1 MLKQFKADLHIHTCL
16 SPCADIEMSPK
27 AVVKAACERGL
38 DMIAVTDH
46 NSAENV
52 SAVMRAAEGSGL
64 AVFAGMEVSTIE
76 EVHILA
82 IFEKPEGALKL
93 QDVVYNKLMPGMNNT
108 EFFGEQVVADEED
121 NVLGF
126 NNRMLISAASI
137 TARSLVDTVHALG
150 GMAIASHID
159 RDGFGIISQL
169 GFIPDDCML
178 DALEF
183 SPKISFD
190 KAQELFGNYSNFTW
204 ISSSDA
210 HRLADIGKRST
221 AFTIE
226 APAFTELEYALKN
239 INGRKAVWR

>member
-27 AVVKAACERGL
+27 AIVKTARERGI
-38 DMIAVTDH
+38 DIIAVTDH

-52 SAVMRAAEGSGL
+52 EAVIRAAHGSGL
-64 AVFAGMEVSTIE
+64 TVLCGMEVCTVE

-82 IFEKPEGALKL
+82 LFEKPEGIMKL
-93 QDVVYNKLMPGMNNT
+93 QEMVYNKLMPGRNDP
-108 EFFGEQVVADEED
+108 EIFGEQVIADEED

-126 NNRMLISAASI
+126 NDRLLISATGI
-137 TARSLVDTVHALG
+137 TAKSLVDTVHSLNG
-150 GMAIASHID
+150 IAIASHID

-183 SPKISFD
+183 SSRISFD
-190 KAQELFGNYSNFTW
+190 KAKELYGNYSNFTW
-204 ISSSDA
+204 VSSSDA
-210 HRLADIGKRST
+210 HHLEDIGKRT
-221 AFTIE
+221 TVFTMGAPTFIE
-226 APAFTELEYALKN
+226 LTYALKN